1 MKTSQRIGVL
11 LGGASTARES
21 SLRAG
26 ESVVRVLRERGKD
39 AVPIFVDRDVDVLLR
54 QAQVDLAFLSLGGRY
69 AEDGCLQGVLEMM
82 GVPYTGSGVLASGL
96 ARNKAKAKEVLRLY
110 NLPTCPGYVVDA
122 EDLEDR
128 TTVENHGGFGFP
140 VVVKPA
146 CEGHAVGVSLARD
159 EEELEEA
166 VEEAFRFDRWL
177 LVERFIEGQEVAVAV
192 LNGRALGAIEIGP
205 QRQRMST
212 FSGTPAAAADSTSGP
227 VSLLN
232 LSEERYRSVLRLG
245 ALAHEALGCEGAS
258 RVDLIVSPKGNEV
271 ILDVNTQPALTP
283 HGLYARLAATAGLS
297 YADLVEEI
305 LQSAQDRSRG
315 RFRERRGLQVP
326 LAGPDRRLGLGG
338 AAH

>member
-26 ESVVRVLRERGKD
+26 ESVVRVLRERGRD

-128 TTVENHGGFGFP
+128 TAVENHGGFGFP

-159 EEELEEA
+159 EDELEEA
-166 VEEAFRFDRWL
+166 VEEALRFDRWL

-205 QRQRMST
+205 QRQRMSS
-212 FSGTPAAAADSTSGP
+212 FSRTPAAVDP
-227 VSLLN
+227 VPNGVGLLN

-245 ALAHEALGCEGAS
+245 TLAHEALGCEGAS

-297 YADLVEEI
+297 YADLIEEI

-326 LAGPDRRLGLGG
+326 LAGPDRRVGLGG